1 MIIVRPGAAADIDG
15 VVALEAGPDT
25 AGWLGETGQ
34 SWHLRVLTDPD
45 AEHLVAT
52 GQATGRATGHDS
64 DIAGFAVLAGLHRPD
79 QVIELRRMV
88 IAAERRGAGL
98 GRRLLRAAVA
108 RAYEHHAARRVW
120 LDVKDGNVR
129 AQALYE
135 SEGFVVDRTPAGTP
149 VAVESGGRRFIIM
162 IHDGIATTGLTEGA
176 ERQQLFRLCAVHHI
190 NGGLS
195 G

>member
-1 MIIVRPGAAADIDG
+1 MIIIRPGTAADIDG

-25 AGWLGETGQ
+25 AGWLGETGR
-34 SWHLRVLTDPD
+34 SWHLRVLTDPH

-52 GQATGRATGHDS
+52 GQATGQDS

-88 IAAERRGAGL
+88 IAAERRGTGL

-120 LDVKDGNVR
+120 LDVKDDNVR

-135 SEGFVVDRTPAGTP
+135 SEGFVVDRTPAGAP
-149 VAVESGGRRFIIM
+149 VAIESGGRRFIIM
-162 IHDGIATTGLTEGA
+162 IHDGIATTGLAEGA